1 MAKTF
6 VTKTDIDSLVR
17 FFNIGTEIVEKVSEL
32 ASDAIDNI
40 VDLFENFDIESIDIA
55 NYDDFKM
62 SMENDQGDINQ
73 VFISKV
79 ELYEGKIYVYDEDG
93 DEYTSEDWYL
103 QAPQLLQEVS
113 ICLEMKFKDIEQL
126 TAGKQVRW
134 IDPEIEDYDEDER
147 QEMLDRVF
155 TIVQCPEVIEQ
166 DSVILIAN
174 EETEAE
180 VLPMELVLMPTE
192 TDD

>member
-6 VTKTDIDSLVR
+6 ITQIDKDSLTN
-17 FFNIGTEIVEKVSEL
+17 FSNNGADIIKKVNDL
-32 ASDAIDNI
+32 AADAIDKI

-62 SMENDQGDINQ
+62 SMENYLGDINQ
-73 VFISKV
+73 VYVSKV
-79 ELYEGKIYVYDEDG
+79 ELYEGTIYVYDEDG
-93 DEYTSEDWYL
+93 AEYTSEDWYL
-103 QAPQLLQEVS
+103 QAPQLLQELAT
-113 ICLEMKFKDIEQL
+113 CLEKKFNDIEQL
-126 TAGKQVRW
+126 TAGKHVRW

-147 QEMLDRVF
+147 QDILDRVF
-155 TIVQCPEVIEQ
+155 TIVQCPEVIER

-192 TDD
+192 VDD